1 MQGFYKFLSF
11 VVVLVSVGANSLN
24 TYRDSSVIER
34 FKNWVDTHRI
44 QAKDDHNLAHM
55 FDNWLSNDKF
65 IDETNSRNL
74 TYSVGHNAFSGM
86 NSEEFGEFMGFRA
99 NQDLLAKGDGFL
111 RGSVPTV
118 QQGEVLDVSALP
130 TEVDWRTKGV
140 VNAIQSQEQC
150 GSCWAFSA
158 TASLESA
165 SAIKYGT
172 LPKLSEQELVSC
184 AGLKYG
190 NLGCNGGMYDGAWN
204 YVKVVGGQCSE
215 SSYPYTS
222 GAGVTGSCV
231 KGCSPVSGTKVT
243 SYVTVTPKSDSAMMT
258 ALSIGPVSIA
268 IEADTRSF
276 QLYNGGIYSD
286 YEGCNAN
293 SKTKGVNSQPNI
305 DHAVVLVGYGSN
317 SGQDYYILRNSWDTT
332 WGDVKGTTNG
342 VSNAGYMLIARGS
355 AYVPYGM
362 CGVLYQPEYPLV

>member
-1 MQGFYKFLSF
+1 MQGLYKFLSF
-11 VVVLVSVGANSLN
+11 VIVLVSVGANTLN
-24 TYRDSSVIER
+24 SHRDSSVIER
-34 FKNWVDTHRI
+34 FKNWVEEHHIFAR
-44 QAKDDHNLAHM
+44 DDHHLAHM
-55 FDNWLSNDKF
+55 FDNWVSNDKF
-65 IDETNSRNL
+65 IEETNSRNL
-74 TYSVGHNAFSGM
+74 SYTLGHNAFSGM

-111 RGSVPTV
+111 RGSIPTV
-118 QQGEVLDVSALP
+118 QQGDVLDVSALP

-140 VNAIQSQEQC
+140 VNAVQNQASC

-165 SAIKYGT
+165 SAIKYGK
-172 LPKLSEQELVSC
+172 LPKLSEQQLVSC

-190 NLGCNGGMYDGAWN
+190 NLGCNGGNYFSAWN
-204 YVKVVGGQCSE
+204 YVKDVGGQCSE

-222 GAGVTGSCV
+222 GNGDTGSCV
-231 KGCSPVSGTKVT
+231 KGCSAVSGTKVT
-243 SYVTVTPKSDSAMMT
+243 SYVDVTPNSDSALMT
-258 ALSIGPVSIA
+258 ALTVGPVSIA

-286 YEGCNAN
+286 FTGCNKN
-293 SKTKGVNSQPNI
+293 SGTKGANSQPNI
-305 DHAVVLVGYGSN
+305 DHAVVLVGYGSS

-355 AYVPYGM
+355 QYGPYGM
-362 CGVLYQPEYPLV
+362 CGVLYDPMQPVV